1 MYLMKESV
9 FILYL
14 LWTPTYLTVHIAK
27 IYIHLSLLLFLLKRT
42 QELYCLTNAVEIFE
56 FGASSTVVSRYFRE
70 AMSGFAGDVRTV
82 RPGSRFIRKTD
93 GTVRRGGFSRL
104 TCRISAVKPMH
115 NWCLGDQRRRG
126 GALARPPAVAAA
138 VAIATGTMLC
148 SR

>member
-82 RPGSRFIRKTD
+82 G
-93 GTVRRGGFSRL
+93 
-104 TCRISAVKPMH
+104 
-115 NWCLGDQRRRG
+115 Q
-126 GALARPPAVAAA
+126 ALALLEKP
-138 VAIATGTMLC
+138 TGP
-148 SR
+148 